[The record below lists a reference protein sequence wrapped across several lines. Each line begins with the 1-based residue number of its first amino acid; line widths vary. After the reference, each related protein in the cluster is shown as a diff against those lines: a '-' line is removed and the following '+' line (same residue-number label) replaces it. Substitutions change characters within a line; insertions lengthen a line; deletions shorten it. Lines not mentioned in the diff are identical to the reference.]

1 MAYSPLTGYA
11 YIPGLDVCAQ
21 IKTAKVEP
29 KKATLYLGGEG
40 KSVGEGARGFLA
52 AVDAKTGDVKWRY
65 TTKYP
70 IFASVLATAG
80 GLLFTGD
87 LEGYAL
93 ALDASDGRELWK
105 FQTGSGHRGSPIT
118 YALNGKQYIAIPSGW
133 GELPRP
139 FSPIQTHTRSFL
151 TRPRGARCLYTVSRS
166 NRLC

>member
-29 KKATLYLGGEG
+29 KKATLYLGGDG

-87 LEGYAL
+87 LEGNAL
-93 ALDASDGRELWK
+93 ALGASDGRVLWK

-118 YALNGKQYIAIPSGW
+118 YALNGKQYVAIPSGW
-133 GELPRP
+133 GGVTHALLPNPDAYPEL
-139 FSPIQTHTRSFL
+139 
-151 TRPRGARCLYTVSRS
+151 S
-166 NRLC
+166 NATKGSTLFVYGLAEQ